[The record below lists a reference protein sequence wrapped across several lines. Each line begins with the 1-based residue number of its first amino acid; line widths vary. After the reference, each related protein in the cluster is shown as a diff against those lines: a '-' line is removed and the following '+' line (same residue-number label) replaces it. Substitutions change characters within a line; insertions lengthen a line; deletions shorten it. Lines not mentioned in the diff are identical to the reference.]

1 MRKITLTMKET
12 NCVLDFNI
20 KTEGNVGDYE
30 KDRLL
35 SSMERI
41 LNRLMETNFYN
52 IKTLKFSICDTRP
65 LKLMRKRNRKHG
77 LFVQY
82 YKDVHEGYDI
92 FFSWNG
98 KREMKSDQRYLMNEF
113 SKDNGVLEY
122 LKTTGYLVETVDFEI
137 RTIEKFY

>member
-1 MRKITLTMKET
+1 MKET
-12 NCVLDFNI
+12 NCVLDFHFE
-20 KTEGNVGDYE
+20 TEGDVGNYE

-35 SSMERI
+35 SSMETI
-41 LNRLMETNFYN
+41 LKKLMETGYYN

-82 YKDVHEGYDI
+82 YKDVHEGYDV
-92 FFSWNG
+92 FFSWDG
-98 KREMKSDQRYLMNEF
+98 KREMKSNQRYLINEF
-113 SKDNGVLEY
+113 SKENGVIEY
-122 LKTTGYLVETVDFEI
+122 LNCTGYLVETIDFEI